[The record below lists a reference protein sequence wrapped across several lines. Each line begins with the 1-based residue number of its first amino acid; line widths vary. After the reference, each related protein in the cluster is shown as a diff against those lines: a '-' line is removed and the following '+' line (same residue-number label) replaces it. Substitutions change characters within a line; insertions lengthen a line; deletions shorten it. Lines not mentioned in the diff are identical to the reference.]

1 MINEADA
8 QAAQQTPP
16 VLPEV
21 LKLKKELMPE
31 IGGDDKK
38 DQALSQMAGHPGW
51 PILKKFITELQNTL
65 QGLTQ
70 STWAD
75 PALTDAEIGARFRA
89 ASLTAEMLQRVI
101 DRVEVSSKVI
111 AAAGEQKAE
120 RKRQDAH

>member
-1 MINEADA
+1 MSKEDQ
-8 QAAQQTPP
+8 QAAEQAPP

-21 LKLKKELMPE
+21 LKLKQELTPE
-31 IGGDDKK
+31 IEGDDKK

-51 PILKKFITELQNTL
+51 PILKRFITETQSAL

-89 ASLTAEMLQRVI
+89 ASLAAEVLQRVI
-101 DRVEVSSKVI
+101 DRVEVPAKVI
-111 AAAGEQKAE
+111 AAAVQQKGEGK
-120 RKRQDAH
+120 